1 MFFSSTMRKAYMKRD
16 LTPDVLRGFA
26 LLGIL
31 LVNIQFMALSSEFG
45 ARGVWVQGIAN
56 SIAAFI
62 LFAVFQGKFYLIF
75 SFLFGYSAGYIV
87 RKQRA
92 NRPRWIKRCI
102 VLMMLGVLHFS
113 LLWHGDIIFLYGLF
127 GLLLVPFLFRTEKT
141 LSVWSYVLYG
151 VFTVL
156 LLGLATALIIDER
169 VVTPTLP
176 AAMPEA
182 TLDGVLRGGSYLDSI
197 APRIEM
203 WMYGISGGL
212 LLQGG
217 FVFAAFLMGLRLAR
231 KQFLSLVVD
240 APQNNR
246 MIRRGLVFGLPLQIL
261 AAAIFMQNEYT
272 AQPSEA
278 VFLAAIA
285 VTFVAAPLLSMAYI
299 GIMRKLVAER
309 PAVVAW
315 LAPAGR
321 MSLTMYISQ
330 SVVTSLIF
338 GPWGLGLFQE
348 VAMWLVMMIAILVWL
363 VLIAVAQIWL
373 RTFTQGPLE
382 WCVHAITKD
391 RRAPTPSAIS

>member
-1 MFFSSTMRKAYMKRD
+1 
-16 LTPDVLRGFA
+16 VLRGFA

-87 RKQRA
+87 REQRA

-231 KQFLSLVVD
+231 TQFLSLVVD

-348 VAMWLVMMIAILVWL
+348 VAMWLVMLIAILVWL

>member
-231 KQFLSLVVD
+231 TQFLSLVVD

-348 VAMWLVMMIAILVWL
+348 VAMWLVMLIAILVWL

>member
-1 MFFSSTMRKAYMKRD
+1 MKRD

-87 RKQRA
+87 REQRA

-231 KQFLSLVVD
+231 TQFLSLVVD

-348 VAMWLVMMIAILVWL
+348 VAMWLVMLIAILVWL

>member
-1 MFFSSTMRKAYMKRD
+1 MKRD

-102 VLMMLGVLHFS
+102 VLIMLGVLHFS

-203 WMYGISGGL
+203 WMYAISGGL

>member
-203 WMYGISGGL
+203 WMYAISGGL

>member
-1 MFFSSTMRKAYMKRD
+1 
-16 LTPDVLRGFA
+16 
-26 LLGIL
+26 
-31 LVNIQFMALSSEFG
+31 
-45 ARGVWVQGIAN
+45 
-56 SIAAFI
+56 
-62 LFAVFQGKFYLIF
+62 
-75 SFLFGYSAGYIV
+75 
-87 RKQRA
+87 
-92 NRPRWIKRCI
+92 
-102 VLMMLGVLHFS
+102 
-113 LLWHGDIIFLYGLF
+113 LYGLF

-231 KQFLSLVVD
+231 TQFLSLVVD

>member
-1 MFFSSTMRKAYMKRD
+1 
-16 LTPDVLRGFA
+16 
-26 LLGIL
+26 
-31 LVNIQFMALSSEFG
+31 MALSSEFG

-87 RKQRA
+87 REQRA
-92 NRPRWIKRCI
+92 NRSRWIKRCI

-113 LLWHGDIIFLYGLF
+113 LLWHGDIIFMYGLF

-141 LSVWSYVLYG
+141 LRVWSYVLYG

-156 LLGLATALIIDER
+156 LLGLAATLIIGER
-169 VVTPTLP
+169 SIAATPPAVTP
-176 AAMPEA
+176 EA
-182 TLDGVLRGGSYLDSI
+182 PLDVAVRGGTYLDSI

-231 KQFLSLVVD
+231 TQFLSALVD
-240 APQNNR
+240 MPQNNR

-261 AAAIFMQNEYT
+261 AAAIFLQNEHTVY
-272 AQPSEA
+272 PSEA
-278 VFLAAIA
+278 IFLSAIA

-299 GIMRKLVAER
+299 GIMRKFVAER
-309 PAVVAW
+309 PATVAW

-338 GPWGLGLFQE
+338 GSWGLGLFQE
-348 VAMWLVMMIAILVWL
+348 LALWVVMLVAILVWL
-363 VLIAVAQIWL
+363 VLVMFAQMWL

-391 RRAPTPSAIS
+391 RRSPTGEP

>member
-1 MFFSSTMRKAYMKRD
+1 MKRD
-16 LTPDVLRGFA
+16 LTPDVLRGVA

-87 RKQRA
+87 REQRT

-141 LSVWSYVLYG
+141 LRVWSYVLYG

-156 LLGLATALIIDER
+156 LLGLATVLIIGER
-169 VVTPTLP
+169 SITPTPP

-182 TLDGVLRGGSYLDSI
+182 PLDGVLRDGTYLDSI

-212 LLQGG
+212 ILQGG
-217 FVFAAFLMGLRLAR
+217 FVFAAFLIGLRLAR
-231 KQFLSLVVD
+231 TQFLSSVVD
-240 APQNNR
+240 MPQNNR

-261 AAAIFMQNEYT
+261 AAAIFLQNEHT
-272 AQPSEA
+272 ANPSEA
-278 VFLAAIA
+278 IFLAAIA

-299 GIMRKLVAER
+299 GIMRKFVAE
-309 PAVVAW
+309 
-315 LAPAGR
+315 
-321 MSLTMYISQ
+321 
-330 SVVTSLIF
+330 
-338 GPWGLGLFQE
+338 
-348 VAMWLVMMIAILVWL
+348 
-363 VLIAVAQIWL
+363 
-373 RTFTQGPLE
+373 
-382 WCVHAITKD
+382 
-391 RRAPTPSAIS
+391 

>member
-203 WMYGISGGL
+203 WMYAISGGL

-231 KQFLSLVVD
+231 TQFLSLVVD